1 MIYLGVGTAFA
12 GDVIMADDMT
22 AAEVSCTAEPGAQT
36 DQRPAGRIGELSG
49 AVRMADFDGDGI
61 GVSVVAGRGDF
72 PERDALNNLSFQPDD
87 EM

>member
-1 MIYLGVGTAFA
+1 MEIFSWKVRP
-12 GDVIMADDMT
+12 DMA